1 MRIRV
6 LVLSTIMAVVGV
18 LFSAG
23 PASAATEPDCVRAG
37 EASGPCFDE
46 LSFPT
51 AFPAQP
57 LHGMIFLIASGGW
70 QSTQPYLVAPDNI
83 YRQASDRWLSRGYA
97 VAMVEHSDAY
107 DAIPNTATGSQAVDD
122 VLQWYDVYRSFWDGL
137 AGYGPNFPICAS
149 GFSSG
154 GHMSLMLAA
163 KRPSLDCVVVEAP
176 PSRINYTPH
185 RDGSPA
191 HAPAL
196 QQDVQYL
203 ADRAFSGTQGVSPA
217 AGWSP
222 LSLRAQITMPVL
234 IGHANNDKLVLVG
247 QTKTFC
253 VSSGAFH
260 CQAVYLPGSTVG
272 PVDFTHANVNDAALA
287 NFRATEVS
295 FVCSVVSPFTGPC
308 P

>member
-1 MRIRV
+1 MRIRSFG
-6 LVLSTIMAVVGV
+6 LAMIMAAVGV
-18 LFSAG
+18 IFSAG
-23 PASAATEPDCVRAG
+23 PASAADPQCLRAF
-37 EASGPCFDE
+37 EAAGPCADE

-51 AFPAQP
+51 TFPAKP

-70 QSTQPYLVAPDNI
+70 QSQQPYLVAPDNI
-83 YRQASDRWLSRGYA
+83 YRQASNRWLSRGYA

-107 DAIPNTATGSQAVDD
+107 DVTPNTATGPTGVDN
-122 VLQWYDVYRSFWDGL
+122 VLQWYDIYRAFWDGL
-137 AGYGPNFPICAS
+137 EGYGPNFPICAS

-154 GHMSLMLAA
+154 GHMALMLGA
-163 KRPSLDCVVVEAP
+163 KRPSLDCIVVEAP
-176 PSRINYTPH
+176 PSRINYTPK
-185 RDGSPA
+185 RDGSPT

-217 AGWSP
+217 PSWSP
-222 LSLRAQITMPVL
+222 LTLRQQITMPVL
-234 IGHANNDKLVLVG
+234 VGHANNDKLVLVG

-260 CQAVYLPGSTVG
+260 CQAVYLTASKVG

-287 NFRATEVS
+287 NFRATEQT
-295 FVCSVVSPFTGPC
+295 FVCSIVSAFTGPC